1 MSADIVDNLR
11 SYAGLLLNGVSN
23 VGFAVEVD
31 RRIELLVDDLEKT
44 RLSRVHPSQPHDT
57 QPERV
62 GRNDI
67 KKVKSPRPFWAV
79 FEKQKKLGKKIV

>member
-23 VGFAVEVD
+23 VGLAVEVD

-67 KKVKSPRPFWAV
+67 KKSNRPVHFGR
-79 FEKQKKLGKKIV
+79 FSKNRKN